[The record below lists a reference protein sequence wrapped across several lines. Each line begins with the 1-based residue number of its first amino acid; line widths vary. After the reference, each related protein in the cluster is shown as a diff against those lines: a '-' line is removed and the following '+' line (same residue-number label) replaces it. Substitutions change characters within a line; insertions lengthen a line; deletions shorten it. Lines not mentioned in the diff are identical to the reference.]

1 MDSPS
6 APVSTPSSRWSR
18 DPIVGK
24 NGRALVAQLTDR
36 DVEILK
42 LLARYRY
49 LPADDIHAFVG
60 GNLKGLTRRLNLLAR
75 KPNLLLNR
83 PHQQRQTATSNCQ
96 RLIYELDD
104 KGIGFLRDRGL
115 PHLSKSYHRNFAHE
129 LMVCRIVAS
138 FELGARRFTSVRLVT
153 WPEIMASEN
162 TPLATRNSSS
172 PASIPVSFAFRG
184 EQCSLNVSADAR
196 PFGLERTDPD
206 ASKAY
211 FFFPGIEAD
220 CGTEPV
226 ETSSDLDRSSLLKK
240 FVAYRAVAEQG
251 LYKSHF
257 GFPNFLVPIITTSAA
272 RMRSMMALL
281 EKITGGRGSKMFL
294 FKTFPSFTSVERPP
308 LPPGH
313 MLLTPWQRA
322 GFEALDLTK

>member
-1 MDSPS
+1 MESPA
-6 APVSTPSSRWSR
+6 APATRNSRWTR
-18 DPIVGK
+18 DPVLQAD
-24 NGRALVAQLTDR
+24 GRVSIAQLTAR
-36 DVEILK
+36 DIQILI

-49 LPADDIHAFVG
+49 LSADDIHAFVG

-75 KPNLLLNR
+75 KPNLFLGR
-83 PHQQRQTATSNCQ
+83 PHQQRQSALSNCQ

-104 KGIGFLRDRGL
+104 KGIGVLRDRGL

-129 LMVCRIVAS
+129 LMVCRIIAS
-138 FELGARRFTSVRLVT
+138 FELGARRYPTVRLIS
-153 WPEIMASEN
+153 WQEIMTSEN
-162 TPLATRNSSS
+162 TPVATRNSSS
-172 PASIPVSFAFRG
+172 PASIPVCFSFRG

-196 PFGLERTDPD
+196 PFGLERTNLDG
-206 ASKAY
+206 SKAY
-211 FFFPGIEAD
+211 FFFPGVEAD

-226 ETSSDLDRSSLLKK
+226 ETSDPARSSLLKK
-240 FVAYRAVAEQG
+240 LTAYRAVAEQG

-272 RMRSMMALL
+272 RMRSMMAVLD
-281 EKITGGRGSKMFL
+281 KITSGRGSKMFL
-294 FKTFPSFTSVERPP
+294 FKTFPSFGSVERPP
-308 LPPGH
+308 CPPGH